1 MANLGGAVTGIS
13 RVREIDFVRRGGA
26 SGKQDDVMTMMAT
39 MMKKVAAYGRRRML

>member
-13 RVREIDFVRRGGA
+13 RVKMFDFVGGGA
-26 SGKQDDVMTMMAT
+26 SGKQEDVMTMMAT